1 MHHTAPRHADEGTA
15 DTTGPVVPPDDLLA
29 AGDRR
34 AQARTLAQRTEAR
47 QRTRRRILPAALAG
61 ASVLA
66 LAGAADRFV
75 AGTVPAVPAATT
87 GVTPTAG
94 AASPAPSTG
103 TSAATLNRISQ
114 TLAADRRAITALA
127 QAQAA
132 LARSAGGDSGG
143 GTGGDHGGSSG
154 GAPPSV
160 SLPSLPALPSASSL
174 SVPAA
179 APTTHATTGAS
190 VVVP

>member
-1 MHHTAPRHADEGTA
+1 MDDTASRHADEGTA

-75 AGTVPAVPAATT
+75 AGTVPAATT